1 MSRTVTALEK
11 KGNGVV
17 AVTVIADDEG
27 GDDSPPALLPIESVI
42 LNQVREGAEFPN
54 ARWEEIR
61 ADGALLLATRRGLE
75 LLSRKPRTERDLRK
89 ALVEDFQPIDIDRAL
104 ARLHE
109 LGYLDDR
116 AWSDRYVGSPRAQVR
131 GRSLLRSELKAR
143 GVSDEVVAETLD
155 GRDELAA
162 AIETA
167 AKRVRSLRSI
177 EDEER
182 RKRRLYDFLRRRGFA
197 DDVCRRAMESV
208 LAAAEG

>member
-155 GRDELAA
+155 GRDDLAA

>member
-208 LAAAEG
+208 LAATEG

>member
-42 LNQVREGAEFPN
+42 LNQVREGAEFPD

-89 ALVEDFQPIDIDRAL
+89 ALVEDFQAIDIDRAL

-208 LAAAEG
+208 LAATEG

>member
-17 AVTVIADDEG
+17 AVTVITDDEG

-155 GRDELAA
+155 GRDDLAA

>member
-42 LNQVREGAEFPN
+42 LNQVRAGAEFPD

-208 LAAAEG
+208 LAATEG

>member
-1 MSRTVTALEK
+1 MSRTVTAVEK
-11 KGNGVV
+11 QGNGVV
-17 AVTVIADDEG
+17 AVTVSSGD
-27 GDDSPPALLPIESVI
+27 GDDARPALLPIESVI
-42 LNQVREGAEFPN
+42 LNQVREGVEFPDP
-54 ARWEEIR
+54 RWEEIR

-75 LLSRKPRTERDLRK
+75 LLSRKPRTERDLRT
-89 ALVEDFQPIDIDRAL
+89 ALGEAFEPIDIDRAL
-104 ARLHE
+104 ERLHE

-116 AWSDRYVGSPRAQVR
+116 AWSDRYVAAPRAQAR

-143 GVSDEVVAETLD
+143 GVADNVVAEALE

-182 RKRRLYDFLRRRGFA
+182 RKRRLYDFLRRRGFS
-197 DDVCRRAMESV
+197 DEVCRRAMDSV
-208 LAAAEG
+208 LAPSEG

>member
-27 GDDSPPALLPIESVI
+27 GDGSPPALLPIESVI
-42 LNQVREGAEFPN
+42 LNQVREGAEFPDV
-54 ARWEEIR
+54 RWEEIR

-143 GVSDEVVAETLD
+143 GVSDEVVAETLE

-167 AKRVRSLRSI
+167 AKRIRSLRTI

>member
-42 LNQVREGAEFPN
+42 LNQVREGAEFPD

-155 GRDELAA
+155 GRDDLAA

-208 LAAAEG
+208 LAATEG

>member
-27 GDDSPPALLPIESVI
+27 GDGSPPALLPIESVI
-42 LNQVREGAEFPN
+42 LNQVREGAEFAD

-75 LLSRKPRTERDLRK
+75 LLSRKPRTERELRK

-143 GVSDEVVAETLD
+143 GVSDEVVAETLE

-167 AKRVRSLRSI
+167 AKRVRSLRAI

-208 LAAAEG
+208 LAATEG

>member
-89 ALVEDFQPIDIDRAL
+89 ALVEDFQAIDIDRAL

-208 LAAAEG
+208 LAATEG

>member
-42 LNQVREGAEFPN
+42 LNQVREGAEFPD

-89 ALVEDFQPIDIDRAL
+89 ALVEDFQAIDIDRAL

-155 GRDELAA
+155 GRDDLAA

-208 LAAAEG
+208 LAATEG

>member
-42 LNQVREGAEFPN
+42 LNQVREGAEFPD

-155 GRDELAA
+155 GRDDLAA